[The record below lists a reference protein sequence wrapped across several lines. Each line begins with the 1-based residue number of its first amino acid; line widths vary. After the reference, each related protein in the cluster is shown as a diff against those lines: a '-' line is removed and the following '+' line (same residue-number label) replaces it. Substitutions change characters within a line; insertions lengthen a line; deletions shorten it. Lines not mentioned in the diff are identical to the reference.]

1 MFVTDRRTAAVIAA
15 TFSTPFLMAVPTV
28 AVADC
33 AQIGSSSSYA
43 CLTDDSDGFRVD
55 IDGIDVTIAGD
66 VTVRNDNDALR
77 TNADDLTVVNAG
89 TLISSEQ
96 EGLQSDDGLTLT
108 NLGSIIA
115 GDEGIEAGDDAVIR
129 NFGLIEGVDDALQVG
144 TDAWIENFGLIRNVG
159 GAEDPQDAIDLDSGY
174 ILNAAGAEISSIQDA
189 AIDFDEMEGT
199 VDVIDN
205 YGLISGTYGVL
216 VDDANTSSQWLTN
229 FAGASLT
236 GTDDRAAYLGG
247 GDDRVTLA
255 GGSILN
261 GGIDLGADDD
271 MLVLGDISALGG
283 TLGLFDGGDG
293 YDIAD
298 FEATMI
304 SDILGAAFSG
314 DAAVLSFAD
323 ALGGRVDATFARF
336 ETFLFGGES
345 YTLATLEAAFAAP
358 VPLPAGGLLM
368 LGALGGLAGLR
379 RRSSRAAC

>member
-1 MFVTDRRTAAVIAA
+1 M
-15 TFSTPFLMAVPTV
+15 
-28 AVADC
+28 
-33 AQIGSSSSYA
+33 
-43 CLTDDSDGFRVD
+43 
-55 IDGIDVTIAGD
+55 
-66 VTVRNDNDALR
+66 
-77 TNADDLTVVNAG
+77 
-89 TLISSEQ
+89 
-96 EGLQSDDGLTLT
+96 
-108 NLGSIIA
+108 
-115 GDEGIEAGDDAVIR
+115 
-129 NFGLIEGVDDALQVG
+129 
-144 TDAWIENFGLIRNVG
+144 
-159 GAEDPQDAIDLDSGY
+159 
-174 ILNAAGAEISSIQDA
+174 
-189 AIDFDEMEGT
+189 
-199 VDVIDN
+199 IDN

-229 FAGASLT
+229 FASASLT
-236 GTDDRAAYLGG
+236 GTDGRAAYLGG

-293 YDIAD
+293 YDIVD